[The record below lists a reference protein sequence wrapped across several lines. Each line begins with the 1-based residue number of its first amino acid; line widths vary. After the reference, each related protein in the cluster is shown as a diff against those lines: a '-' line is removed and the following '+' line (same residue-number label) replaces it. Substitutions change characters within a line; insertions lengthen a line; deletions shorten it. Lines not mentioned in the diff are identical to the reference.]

1 MKQSRRKILGG
12 LFWSYAERIG
22 AQMVSMLVTIV
33 LARLIAPEEYGVI
46 SLVTVFISLANTFV
60 SDGFGNALV
69 QKKNADNLDFSSMLF
84 FSLGVSVILFLIL
97 FAVSPLVAA
106 YYAMPALT
114 SVMLCGYWD
123 GVCRIWRVGTCG
135 AISDQF
141 GHRYLC
147 TCDHD
152 PLETCL
158 ENILCTVKA
167 FGFVRVENPRCCSH
181 DNALFQFAQLDHR

>member
-97 FAVSPLVAA
+97 F
-106 YYAMPALT
+106 
-114 SVMLCGYWD
+114 D
-123 GVCRIWRVGTCG
+123 
-135 AISDQF
+135 
-141 GHRYLC
+141 
-147 TCDHD
+147 
-152 PLETCL
+152 
-158 ENILCTVKA
+158 
-167 FGFVRVENPRCCSH
+167 
-181 DNALFQFAQLDHR
+181 